1 MDTAKSA
8 HRATLLALL
17 GYRIAQTILIV
28 TGAQTRPFCARFARN
43 TMGKVQKNILRQTYN
58 SIYQSQA

>member
-17 GYRIAQTILIV
+17 GYRIARTILIV
-28 TGAQTRPFCARFARN
+28 AAHEPVHFVPDLLRN
-43 TMGKVQKNILRQTYN
+43 TMGKVQKNILRHTYN
-58 SIYQSQA
+58 NIYQSQA